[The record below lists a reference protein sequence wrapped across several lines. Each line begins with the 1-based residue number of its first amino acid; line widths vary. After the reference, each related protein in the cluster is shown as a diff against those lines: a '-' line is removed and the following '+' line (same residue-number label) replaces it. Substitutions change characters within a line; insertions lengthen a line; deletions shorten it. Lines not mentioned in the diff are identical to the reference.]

1 MSCMNAYGNEPIA
14 EDAISHESI
23 DLGLSV
29 EWATCNVGA
38 NAPEEFGGYF
48 AWGETEEKD
57 SYKKSNY
64 KLQDF
69 TLDSTMT
76 DISGT
81 QYDVA
86 HVRWGGDWRMPTL
99 DEFDELCRRCTWKWT
114 TLNDVSG
121 YLVTGPNGNSIF
133 LPAADERRYSNIEL
147 LEVVTDT
154 TRYAV
159 EANTPNLPTFG
170 FYWSA
175 SPFWDTGGAC
185 FYFSNK
191 ETDFS
196 PSFLRENHIGRSIRP
211 VKTKPISKKKAVM
224 IKGHEAVDLGLSV
237 KWAACNVGANAPEEP
252 GGYFA
257 WGETEEKENYAMETY
272 KWGNGRSWDSQTT
285 GYCTKY
291 CTNSQEGTVDNK
303 KALEPKDDVARVK
316 WGGDWRM
323 PTRDEFKELVDRC
336 IWKWTIFNGV
346 KGHLVIGP
354 NGNRIFLPATGNR
367 GNMGIY
373 DVGSHG
379 YYWTGTLDESSNYDA
394 NGIELFENFRM
405 LNLKEQYRRYRGLT
419 VRPVAE

>member
-133 LPAADERRYSNIEL
+133 LPAADECRYSDIEL

-175 SPFWDTGGAC
+175 SPFWGTGGAC

-211 VKTKPISKKKAVM
+211 VKTKPTSKKKAVM

-257 WGETEEKENYAMETY
+257 WGETEEKGNYAMETY
-272 KWGNGRSWDSQTT
+272 KWGNGRSWDSQTA
-285 GYCTKY
+285 GYCVKY
-291 CTNSQEGTVDNK
+291 CTNSKEGIVDNK
-303 KALEPKDDVARVK
+303 TTLEPKDDVARVK

-323 PTRDEFKELVDRC
+323 PTRDEFKELVDSC
-336 IWKWTIFNGV
+336 TWKWTIFNGV

-367 GNMGIY
+367 GNTGIY
-373 DVGSHG
+373 DVGRSG
-379 YYWTGTLDESSNYDA
+379 YYWTGTLDGSSNYDA
-394 NGIELFENFRM
+394 NSIELFENFRM
-405 LNLKEQYRRYRGLT
+405 LNQKKQYRRYRGLA